1 MPATDATPAASP
13 AQGGHGHLKKVL
25 GPFQL
30 WGIAVGLVISGEY
43 FGWSYGW
50 NTAGTLGFLVATVLV
65 ATMYTTFIFSF
76 TELSTAIPHAGGPFA
91 YARRAFGPN
100 GGFVAG
106 FATLIEFVFAPPA
119 IALAIGAYLN
129 VQFPG
134 INPKWFALGAYV
146 IFIGLNWI
154 GVGIAAAFEL
164 FVTVLAIV
172 ELLVFMGVVT
182 PGWTLAN
189 FTANGWAG
197 GSVLNGAAISGIFAS
212 IPFAIWFFL
221 AIEGAAMAA
230 EEARDPH
237 RTIPIAYT
245 TGIVTLVVLAFG
257 VMIFAGGVGDW
268 RKLANIN
275 DPLPQAMKAVVGENS
290 GWLHMLVW
298 IGLFGLIA
306 SFHGIIMGYSRQI
319 FALARAGYLPRY
331 FAGLSPRFDTPHR
344 ALLAGGVIGVIAI
357 FSDEWVQFGGQTL
370 TANIVTMAVLG
381 AIVMYLI
388 SMAAL
393 FKLRNSEPNLL
404 RTYRAPFYPVFPAIA
419 LGLGVVCLG
428 AMVWFNAMLTLLF
441 IVLMAAAYGYFLL
454 TSGQREAAAPTRCCL
469 RPPAP
474 DRRSRTPKRCCT
486 APPSPARSSAS
497 KTFGRSWPSR
507 ARRVR
512 ATTSPA
518 SQRGSAKSAWPRA
531 TSWPTCRC
539 RRSSTRRWCRTRATT
554 SPGSSSTAT
563 TRGLRAGGATSR
575 SARSATGC
583 WRRSHARQRLA
594 RSHRASRPRWWPPC
608 PS

>member
-1 MPATDATPAASP
+1 MST
-13 AQGGHGHLKKVL
+13 GLKKVL

-91 YARRAFGPN
+91 YARRAFGPT

-106 FATLIEFVFAPPA
+106 FATLVEFVFAPPA

-129 VQFPG
+129 VQFPA
-134 INPKWFALGAYV
+134 INPKWLALGAYA
-146 IFIGLNWI
+146 IFIALNWV

-164 FVTVLAIV
+164 FVTLLAIF
-172 ELLVFMGVVT
+172 ELLMFMGVVT
-182 PGWTLAN
+182 PGWSWAN
-189 FTANGWAG
+189 FSANGWAG
-197 GSVLNGAAISGIFAS
+197 GTVLNGAAVSGIFAS

-237 RTIPIAYT
+237 KTIPIAYT

-257 VMIFAGGVGDW
+257 VMIMAGGVGDW
-268 RKLANIN
+268 RQIANIN
-275 DPLPQAMKAVVGENS
+275 DPLPQAMKVVVGENS

-319 FALARAGYLPRY
+319 FALARAGYLPKY
-331 FAGLSPRFDTPHR
+331 FAGLSPRFNTPHR
-344 ALLAGGVIGVIAI
+344 ALLAGGVIGVVAI
-357 FSDEWVQFGGQTL
+357 FSDEWISFGGQTL

-393 FKLRNSEPNLL
+393 FRLRRTEPNLA

-419 LGLGVVCLG
+419 LLLGVVCLG
-428 AMVWFNAMLTLLF
+428 AMIWFNGMLTLLF
-441 IVLMAAAYGYFLL
+441 LALMAAAYAYFLL
-454 TSGQREAAAPTRCCL
+454 TSAQRKAAAPDEML
-469 RPPAP
+469 
-474 DRRSRTPKRCCT
+474 S
-486 APPSPARSSAS
+486 
-497 KTFGRSWPSR
+497 
-507 ARRVR
+507 
-512 ATTSPA
+512 TT
-518 SQRGSAKSAWPRA
+518 
-531 TSWPTCRC
+531 T
-539 RRSSTRRWCRTRATT
+539 
-554 SPGSSSTAT
+554 
-563 TRGLRAGGATSR
+563 
-575 SARSATGC
+575 
-583 WRRSHARQRLA
+583 
-594 RSHRASRPRWWPPC
+594 
-608 PS
+608 